1 MKKNKMIT
9 AFLVL
14 IMLMGTVLNVSAAD
28 RRIEFDGSTKKFN
41 VGANTGENFN
51 NLMPGDN
58 RQIEVDLVNNDATE
72 MKFYL
77 DTHLVENLAAAASHG
92 VMDFSVEVIDN
103 AGARST
109 LFSAII
115 ADGKTQV
122 SAGEDA
128 MTTDNKLLLATLAKG
143 HKATVVLNLS
153 VDGSSTENA
162 YMRTSGQ
169 IDIGITAE
177 TKDDYTTI
185 RRISNIIRTGD
196 PAGLAIIGVVALSL
210 IVIIAL
216 VVMKR
221 KKKEEEVR

>member
-1 MKKNKMIT
+1 MKKNKRIA

-14 IMLMGTVLNVSAAD
+14 IMVMGAVLNVSAAD
-28 RRIEFDGSTKKFN
+28 RNIEFDGSTKKFN

-77 DTHLVENLAAAASHG
+77 DTHLVENLAAAATHG
-92 VMDFSVEVIDN
+92 VMDFSVGVTNN
-103 AGARST
+103 AGANST
-109 LFSAII
+109 LFSAVI
-115 ADGKTQV
+115 ADGKTQI

-128 MTTDNKLLLATLAKG
+128 MTADNKLLLATLGKG
-143 HKATVVLNLS
+143 EKATVSLNLS

-196 PAGLAIIGVVALSL
+196 PAGLAIIGVALLSL
-210 IVIIAL
+210 VVIIVL
-216 VVMKR
+216 IVMKR